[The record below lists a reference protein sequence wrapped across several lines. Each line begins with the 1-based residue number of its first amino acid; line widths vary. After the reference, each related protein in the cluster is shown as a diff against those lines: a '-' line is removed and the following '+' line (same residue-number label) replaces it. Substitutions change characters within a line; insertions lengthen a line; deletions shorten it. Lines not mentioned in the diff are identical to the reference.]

1 MKSGLLKPVCLFF
14 ALILCL
20 AAASCSASGEK
31 EDTTAAAIADL
42 TAEAT
47 GDESA
52 VIGTE
57 TDFYRNVDAS
67 AKYGG
72 EEFLILSYDA
82 QTWNIYLTAAETN
95 GTLLNDAAF
104 RRNAEVEEMLG
115 IKITTALFP
124 QTQLATKVLAANS
137 AGGDDS
143 GYDLCCFWATT
154 NLANLITSNA
164 VENWK
169 TLDGV
174 NLSEPWYN
182 QSANRSFDLAGKQ
195 YIAVSDLTYTVQ
207 QHFRFLCNL
216 KMLEDRGLR
225 KPYALVDSGDWTIE
239 ALMNY
244 IKDVYDDADADQQ
257 KSVNDVYGLAA
268 HVNGTSRFINNWDAS
283 PARTTDSGFDLL
295 LSGDRLQSMV
305 EKMNALQHSADT
317 WTYPNVNYDVFNE
330 GRALFEIY
338 SSDPDLLRDI
348 SFNYAYLPYPKFDTD
363 QKDYI
368 TVTHGGIMAI
378 PGCCSDLSRAGNVI
392 EALSAGS
399 AKHLRDSFIESYFNN
414 RILRDADSV
423 RMYRLMRDTA
433 YFDVARYIDPSGKLS
448 TLGYYTDL
456 LKTNDSNLSRQSTKF
471 AGNISKTFAN
481 FWDGLKRGN

>member
-1 MKSGLLKPVCLFF
+1 MKTGLLKPLCLFF

-20 AAASCSASGEK
+20 AAASCAAAGEK
-31 EDTTAAAIADL
+31 VDTTAASGG

-47 GDESA
+47 DGETAEIS
-52 VIGTE
+52 TE
-57 TDFYRNVDAS
+57 PDYYRNVDKAR
-67 AKYGG
+67 KYDN

-82 QTWNIYLTAAETN
+82 KTWNIYLTAEETN
-95 GTLLNDAAF
+95 GSLLNDAAF
-104 RRNAEVEEMLG
+104 RRNAEVEELLG
-115 IKITTALFP
+115 IRITTVLFP

-137 AGGDDS
+137 SGGDGS

-169 TLDGV
+169 KLDGV

-182 QSANRSFDLAGKQ
+182 QSANRAFDLAGKQ

-216 KMLEDRGLR
+216 PMLEDRGLK

-257 KSVNDVYGLAA
+257 KSAGDTYGLATT
-268 HVNGTSRFINNWDAS
+268 VNGTSRFINNWDAS
-283 PARTTDSGFDLL
+283 PARTTDSGFELL
-295 LSGDRLQSMV
+295 ISGDRIQSMV
-305 EKMNALQHSADT
+305 EKMNALQHSPDT

-338 SSDPDLLRDI
+338 SSDPDLLREITFD
-348 SFNYAYLPYPKFDTD
+348 YAYLPYPKYDAD
-363 QKDYI
+363 QIDYI

-399 AKHLRDSFIESYFNN
+399 AKHIKDSFIESYFNN

-456 LKTNDSNLSRQSTKF
+456 LKANDSNLSKQYTMH
-471 AGNISKTFAN
+471 AGNIVKTFAN
-481 FWDGLKRGN
+481 FWEGLKRGN